1 MPRPTTAK
9 PRRPGPERTRS
20 GGGGKPAPVR
30 RPPGLDARQLAVACL
45 VAVLDR
51 GHTLEDGFESAAGAF
66 VSSPLEARDRAFARL
81 LATTVLRRKGELDAV
96 LGSFIEKPLPEQRGA
111 LSHILRVAAAQLL
124 VLATPAHAAISLA
137 VEQTRADRYARR
149 FDRLTNA
156 VLRRVANDGA
166 ARLAALQG
174 PTLNIPAWRYAG
186 WVKAYG
192 AETARR
198 IAEASLAEAPLDL
211 SVKSEPEAWA
221 ERLGGKVLATGSV
234 RLEASG
240 RIEDLPGF
248 GDGAWWVQDAAA
260 ALPARLFG
268 DVRGKGIADLCAAPG
283 GKTAQLAAAGGRV
296 TAVDLSPERLKRL
309 AENLARLQLEAELV
323 ASDVLAWEP
332 GRAFDAVLLDVPCT
346 STGTIRRHPDIL
358 YLKRGEDTAAVE
370 ALQSRLLDAAAKLV
384 KPGGLLVYCT
394 CSLEPEEGERQI
406 ERFLD
411 QRPDYR
417 RQPISAAEIG
427 ADSAWIN
434 PHGDLRTLPFH
445 CAMDRPG
452 MSGMDGFFAARLV
465 RSA

>member
-20 GGGGKPAPVR
+20 VGGGKPAQVR

-66 VSSPLEARDRAFARL
+66 ASSPLEARDRAFARL

-96 LGSFIEKPLPEQRGA
+96 LGSFIEKPLPEQRGP

-137 VEQTRADRYARR
+137 VDQTRADRYARR

-156 VLRRVANDGA
+156 VLRRVATDGA
-166 ARLAALQG
+166 ARLAGLQG
-174 PTLNIPAWRYAG
+174 ATLNIPAWRYAG
-186 WVKAYG
+186 WEKAFG

-221 ERLGGKVLATGSV
+221 ERLGGKVLGTGSV

-260 ALPARLFG
+260 ALPARLFR
-268 DVRGKGIADLCAAPG
+268 DVRGKDIADLCAAPG

-358 YLKRGEDTAAVE
+358 YLKRGEDTTAAA

-445 CAMDRPG
+445 CATDRPG